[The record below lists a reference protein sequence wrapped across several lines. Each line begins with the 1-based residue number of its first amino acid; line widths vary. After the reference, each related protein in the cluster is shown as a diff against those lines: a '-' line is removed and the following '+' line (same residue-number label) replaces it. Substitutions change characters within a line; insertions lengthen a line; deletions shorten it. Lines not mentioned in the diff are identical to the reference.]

1 MCRLLVFIITDSCGI
16 IFYLLQT
23 RLLAL
28 TLNLLL
34 LFPTAGLWCY
44 MLFQLFVNESLSL
57 RWKRV
62 SSRGHLEHLFPSVG
76 SWISGIHRGKMNH
89 ANMCEVWKFTVKACV
104 ATSRSIQTKIAQ
116 WGRLVGT
123 LVGFCI
129 LSWVVR
135 TGDYI
140 LIVFNHSFE
149 CFGSHSLQQSVIN
162 IWEETD

>member
-1 MCRLLVFIITDSCGI
+1 MQICVKFESSLL
-16 IFYLLQT
+16 
-23 RLLAL
+23 
-28 TLNLLL
+28 
-34 LFPTAGLWCY
+34 
-44 MLFQLFVNESLSL
+44 
-57 RWKRV
+57 KR
-62 SSRGHLEHLFPSVG
+62 
-76 SWISGIHRGKMNH
+76 
-89 ANMCEVWKFTVKACV
+89 V

-162 IWEETD
+162 I